1 VAADGEESRRLFCLR
16 PSHFSPSA
24 MSLSNKLS
32 ISDLDLKGK
41 RVLIRVDFNVPQQ
54 DGKITNPAV
63 RDPTGPA
70 QRRTLTSDTANCRGS
85 AHDRVR
91 PQEWCVDFFFHLMQT
106 LMLVYPG
113 ASKVILMSHLGRP
126 DGKVVAK

>member
-1 VAADGEESRRLFCLR
+1 
-16 PSHFSPSA
+16 

-63 RDPTGPA
+63 RDYT
-70 QRRTLTSDTANCRGS
+70 RSCRK
-85 AHDRVR
+85 
-91 PQEWCVDFFFHLMQT
+91 Q
-106 LMLVYPG
+106 
-113 ASKVILMSHLGRP
+113 
-126 DGKVVAK
+126 